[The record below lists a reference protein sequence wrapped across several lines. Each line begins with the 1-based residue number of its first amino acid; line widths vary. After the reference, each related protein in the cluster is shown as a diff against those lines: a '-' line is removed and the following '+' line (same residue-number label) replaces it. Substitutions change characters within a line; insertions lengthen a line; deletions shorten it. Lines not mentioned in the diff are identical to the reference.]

1 MDLKEIMLL
10 AKAENREGLA
20 ALSKD
25 SLVEAVIMINKRF
38 TLEKV
43 NNPLNQ
49 QLEVVEK
56 LQLDLINKADI
67 GWFNSR
73 MHEMERQLTETEEE
87 RDKFQAENEELEEKL
102 QCLQEHVD
110 ELEQDLADMP
120 KAGRPERYD
129 KDFRVRVKAY
139 YNDGH
144 TYRET
149 AGHFNISTNTVGRF
163 LKE

>member
-1 MDLKEIMLL
+1 MDLKEIMQL

-73 MHEMERQLTETEEE
+73 MHEMERQLTETENE
-87 RDKFQAENEELEEKL
+87 RGGSHRLSG
-102 QCLQEHVD
+102 
-110 ELEQDLADMP
+110 AD
-120 KAGRPERYD
+120 R
-129 KDFRVRVKAY
+129 
-139 YNDGH
+139 
-144 TYRET
+144 
-149 AGHFNISTNTVGRF
+149 
-163 LKE
+163 